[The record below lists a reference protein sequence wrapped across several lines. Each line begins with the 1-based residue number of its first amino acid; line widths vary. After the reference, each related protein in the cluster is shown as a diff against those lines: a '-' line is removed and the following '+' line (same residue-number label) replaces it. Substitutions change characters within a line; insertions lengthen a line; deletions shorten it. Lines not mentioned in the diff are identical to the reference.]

1 MLRIGAL
8 GTHRALGL
16 AETKGAFL
24 LLLLLDSTNEVEG
37 IT

>member
-24 LLLLLDSTNEVEG
+24 LLLDSTNEVEG

>member
-24 LLLLLDSTNEVEG
+24 LLLLDSTNEVEG